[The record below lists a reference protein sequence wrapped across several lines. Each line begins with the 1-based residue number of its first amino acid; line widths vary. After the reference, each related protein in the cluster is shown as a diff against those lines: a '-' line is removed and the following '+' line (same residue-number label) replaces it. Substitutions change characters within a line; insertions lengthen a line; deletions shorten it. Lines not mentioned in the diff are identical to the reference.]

1 MNDDFDMIDEFIL
14 NGDSIEFIS
23 DQLSETIIL
32 NELSSIDTFD
42 FLNGNEVIKDH
53 IFSAEPESQTPSIFD
68 LGGSIV
74 VVSLD
79 MIEKPYL
86 KDFNAVSLML
96 NEYLSA
102 QKSDEKQELLLAE
115 IIEAK
120 KDGSIDSFMSA
131 YNFISSDSFINVK
144 RYSSLIPQDVI
155 SKVFLSSP
163 GDSISMKS
171 VNGDSY
177 VLDINQFNEPSE
189 DLVNEL
195 LEQYKTFSNE
205 RFTNKLSS
213 IINDSIFNNA
223 NINLNENVF

>member
-1 MNDDFDMIDEFIL
+1 
-14 NGDSIEFIS
+14 
-23 DQLSETIIL
+23 
-32 NELSSIDTFD
+32 
-42 FLNGNEVIKDH
+42 
-53 IFSAEPESQTPSIFD
+53 
-68 LGGSIV
+68 
-74 VVSLD
+74 
-79 MIEKPYL
+79 
-86 KDFNAVSLML
+86 
-96 NEYLSA
+96 
-102 QKSDEKQELLLAE
+102 
-115 IIEAK
+115 
-120 KDGSIDSFMSA
+120 MSA

-177 VLDINQFNEPSE
+177 VLDIKQFNEPSE

>member
-1 MNDDFDMIDEFIL
+1 
-14 NGDSIEFIS
+14 
-23 DQLSETIIL
+23 
-32 NELSSIDTFD
+32 
-42 FLNGNEVIKDH
+42 
-53 IFSAEPESQTPSIFD
+53 
-68 LGGSIV
+68 
-74 VVSLD
+74 
-79 MIEKPYL
+79 
-86 KDFNAVSLML
+86 
-96 NEYLSA
+96 
-102 QKSDEKQELLLAE
+102 
-115 IIEAK
+115 
-120 KDGSIDSFMSA
+120 MSA

-155 SKVFLSSP
+155 SKVFLSSA

-177 VLDINQFNEPSE
+177 VLDIKQFNEPSE